1 MKEEPSVCADG
12 IVDEDR
18 PVGWEDV
25 GPGQHIRERNG
36 VGREEAHG
44 R

>member
-1 MKEEPSVCADG
+1 MKEEPAVGADG

-18 PVGWEDV
+18 PVGREDV
-25 GPGQHIRERNG
+25 RPGQHIWERDG